1 MARLFTRGPGHAW
14 ATWGPPEHARA
25 RTLEPRVLR
34 GLERV
39 LAATVSPQ
47 EAALT
52 FDVVILSQRH
62 QSRLSAHWR
71 GSDSRWPS
79 APRTI
84 RTRRSDLIRA
94 RESFSRD
101 GGNFPGRLNQP
112 RSAHTITSR
121 SLKSRSR
128 RCFSRNRAAAAT
140 GSDRSSAFPSALKQP
155 RTLGCAASALNNS
168 ATGSW
173 VMKGR
178 RGLNRI
184 PSSAVAALTV
194 ASIALA

>member
-1 MARLFTRGPGHAW
+1 MEATALLFTHGPGHAW
-14 ATWGPPEHARA
+14 ASRGPEHACTHA

-52 FDVVILSQRH
+52 FDVVILSRRH
-62 QSRLSAHWR
+62 QSWLSAHWC

-79 APRTI
+79 APRTGREKKNGHNQNAPI
-84 RTRRSDLIRA
+84 GLVRA
-94 RESFSRD
+94 RASFGRD
-101 GGNFPGRLNQP
+101 GGNFSGRLNQ
-112 RSAHTITSR
+112 SSNTYIITSR
-121 SLKSRSR
+121 SLKSKNR
-128 RCFSRNRAAAAT
+128 RCFSHNRGHGIRLLLRLPVSAGAAVN
-140 GSDRSSAFPSALKQP
+140 S
-155 RTLGCAASALNNS
+155 GCAAPALNNS

-173 VMKGR
+173 VMKKR

-184 PSSAVAALTV
+184 L
-194 ASIALA
+194 